1 MTPTVYKYN
10 DFPDSQVPQEDDI
23 FIQYSL
29 WIAYMAFVDFGNIT
43 ALVKVYFW
51 EWKSKLNF
59 FKILELVSLKRV
71 LLKIRVGIGIVWG

>member
-1 MTPTVYKYN
+1 
-10 DFPDSQVPQEDDI
+10 
-23 FIQYSL
+23 
-29 WIAYMAFVDFGNIT
+29 MAFVDFGNIT